1 MDESEAGVASS
12 CRTEGGIAVASS
24 EMMELGMLAKMFSKS
39 LPLLLLLSL
48 LLSLEEVSSEDD
60 EKSELEEEE
69 DELLSWES
77 ELEPKSL
84 VVSMSSKMSLLSR

>member
-12 CRTEGGIAVASS
+12 WRTEGGIAVASS

-39 LPLLLLLSL
+39 LPLPLLLSL
-48 LLSLEEVSSEDD
+48 EVSSEDD